1 MILADIALVIGAY
14 LLGSLP
20 YMLLL
25 ARARGVDLSKED
37 DLHMALWHKV
47 GRLEGLSGVL
57 VDMLKGVIPIIIGFT
72 FDFPLA
78 VTAAAGV
85 AAVVGQMW
93 PVFRNFDGERGNTT
107 GIGVIIALTMY
118 LTATSSPL
126 AYVVFIIFAI
136 PILIG
141 IGFKIIPRFMRS
153 DQTLSQRFMFG
164 GPVSNSMPLGMGV
177 GFAISPLASWC
188 LRQPP
193 EMTWAFLAV
202 FVVLMIRRL
211 TVGLSQDLKEPKTSI
226 RRILI
231 NRLLYDRS
239 YYQ

>member
-1 MILADIALVIGAY
+1 MILADIVLVIGAY

-20 YMLLL
+20 YMILLT
-25 ARARGVDLSKED
+25 RAKRVDLSEED

-57 VDMLKGVIPIIIGFT
+57 VDMLKGVIPIIIGFA
-72 FDFPLA
+72 FDFRLA

-93 PVFRNFDGERGNTT
+93 PVFRKFDGERGNTT
-107 GIGVIIALTMY
+107 GIGIVAALTMY
-118 LTATSSPL
+118 LTATYSPL
-126 AYVVFIIFAI
+126 AYIVFIIFAI

-141 IGFKIIPRFMRS
+141 IGIRTIPRFVQS
-153 DQTLSQRFMFG
+153 DQTLSQRFTFG
-164 GPVSNSMPLGMGV
+164 GPVSNSMPLGMAV
-177 GFAISPLASWC
+177 GFAIAPLSSWC

-202 FVVLMIRRL
+202 FVAIMIRRL
-211 TVGLSQDLKEPKTSI
+211 TVGLSKDLKTATTSV
-226 RRILI
+226 RSILI

-239 YYQ
+239 YL

>member
-20 YMLLL
+20 YMILLG
-25 ARARGVDLSKED
+25 RAKGVDLSKEA
-37 DLHMALWHKV
+37 DLHEALWHKV

-57 VDMLKGVIPIIIGFT
+57 VDMLKGVIPIIIGFV
-72 FDFPLA
+72 FDFRLA

-93 PVFRNFDGERGNTT
+93 PVFRKFDGERGNTT
-107 GIGVIIALTMY
+107 GIGVVIALTMY

-126 AYVVFIIFAI
+126 AYIVFIIFAI

-141 IGFKIIPRFMRS
+141 ICIKIMPRFIRS
-153 DQTLSQRFMFG
+153 EQTLSERFMFG
-164 GPVSNSMPLGMGV
+164 GPVSNSMPLGMGA
-177 GFAISPLASWC
+177 GFALAPLSSWC

-202 FVVLMIRRL
+202 FVAIMIRRL
-211 TVGLSQDLKEPKTSI
+211 TVGLSKDLKEPKANIKSI
-226 RRILI
+226 MI

-239 YYQ
+239 YF